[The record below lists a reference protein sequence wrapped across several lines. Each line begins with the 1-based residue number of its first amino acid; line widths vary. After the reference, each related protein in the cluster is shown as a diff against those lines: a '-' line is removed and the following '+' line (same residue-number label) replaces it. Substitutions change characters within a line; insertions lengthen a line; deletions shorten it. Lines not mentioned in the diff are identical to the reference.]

1 MFSDD
6 RELLVFTELT
16 VNFKE
21 AVITIKASDA
31 IQQMYL
37 YHDKQS
43 RLLMLSYETEEK
55 VKEIA
60 LARIEGSPILQQG
73 GVESVDGRVSI
84 RVSLEKCSL
93 CSLMTSMKQS
103 SSVSELCI
111 SRGGER
117 LRVSC
122 AFCGETLT
130 REGGGR
136 VKRIRPLP
144 SEGWECMAEE
154 WFCHPV
160 LDSEG
165 ESVSPMEN
173 VEKLSLKPRKDDV
186 FYTEMFY
193 LLSGYNVCKKGSH
206 RKIELGNKR
215 EGLTVTCE
223 VCDQLLGSEYENWV
237 ELYQCQVQLKL
248 SPLVGTAIA
257 TQVVNR
263 HVERMVGQ
271 LCRKLRLEGHVC
283 RVIVKPFE
291 ADPMHVILPTGL
303 KDPWPTSR
311 VLGFL
316 WLLEPEWSVSV
327 FSSRRG
333 RSEYESG
340 KVVQLMYLTRIE
352 GRERIEAFPWELW
365 LTDNEA
371 YKLEI
376 PYSMCQQLFQQLLR
390 SSCLLPPQH
399 KSMGTSMKL
408 GFLRTV

>member
-1 MFSDD
+1 MYSEH

-16 VNFKE
+16 VNLKE
-21 AVITIKASDA
+21 AVITIKASDV

-37 YHDKQS
+37 FHDKES
-43 RLLMLSYETEEK
+43 RLLVLSYETEEK
-55 VKEIA
+55 YKEVA
-60 LARIEGSPILQQG
+60 LARVEGSPTLQQR
-73 GVESVDGRVSI
+73 GVESVEGRMCV

-93 CSLMTSMKQS
+93 CSLMTSKKQRR
-103 SSVSELCI
+103 SVSELCL

-122 AFCGETLT
+122 AFCGDNLT

-144 SEGWECMAEE
+144 SEGWESMAEE

-160 LDSEG
+160 RDKEG
-165 ESVSPMEN
+165 ESVSPTEN
-173 VEKLSLKPRKDDV
+173 VEKVSLKPRRDEL

-193 LLSGYNVCKKGSH
+193 VLSGYDLCRGGR

-215 EGLTVTCE
+215 EGLSITCG
-223 VCDQLLGSEYENWV
+223 VCDQLLGSEFQDWV
-237 ELYQCQVQLKL
+237 ELYQSQVQLKL

-263 HVERMVGQ
+263 DVERMVGQ
-271 LCRKLRLEGHVC
+271 LCRKLRLEGHIC

-291 ADPMHVILPTGL
+291 ADPMHVPLPTGL
-303 KDPWPTSR
+303 RESWPTPR
-311 VLGFL
+311 VLGFI
-316 WLLEPEWSVSV
+316 WLLDPEWGVSV
-327 FSSRRG
+327 FSSWRG

-340 KVVQLMYLTRIE
+340 RVVQLMYLTRVE
-352 GRERIEAFPWELW
+352 GRDKIESFPWELW
-365 LTDNEA
+365 LSDIEA

-399 KSMGTSMKL
+399 KSVGTCMKL
-408 GFLRTV
+408 GFLRTE